1 MIMSAQIINIKDIKK
16 VNEKIINDEYTAFLK
31 MLENNLSKEDYL
43 DFLESCVSIVKYNY
57 ADKDIKNLVDTF
69 YNRKEYN

>member
-1 MIMSAQIINIKDIKK
+1 MSAQIINIKDIKK